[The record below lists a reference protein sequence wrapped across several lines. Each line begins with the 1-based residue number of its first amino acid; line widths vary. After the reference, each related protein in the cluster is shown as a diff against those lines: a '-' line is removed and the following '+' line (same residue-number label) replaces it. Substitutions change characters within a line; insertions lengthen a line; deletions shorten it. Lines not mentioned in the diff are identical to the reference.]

1 MMIRPDAEPI
11 GHIPPLPRIDLNARP
26 PSEPSAQP
34 ALGSQAGIQTAVILE
49 QHRIWNLVR
58 QAAGGE
64 VTPKGIEP

>member
-1 MMIRPDAEPI
+1 MIRPDAAPI

-34 ALGSQAGIQTAVILE
+34 VAGIPTAVILE

-64 VTPKGIEP
+64 VTPKGSEP